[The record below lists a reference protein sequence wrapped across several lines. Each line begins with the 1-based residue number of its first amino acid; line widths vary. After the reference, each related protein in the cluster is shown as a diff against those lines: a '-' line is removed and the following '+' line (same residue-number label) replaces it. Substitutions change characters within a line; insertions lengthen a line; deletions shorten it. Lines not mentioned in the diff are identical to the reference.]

1 MKNLVFFLVV
11 ALNGTLSAQNID
23 KDSLDISDTSS
34 LYTEFLDGVMLEL
47 SKWNLTFKE
56 GDNDSLTFALLPTL
70 FTNPATK
77 YEFEKINPR
86 ITTEVFVTI
95 SNSTGDLTQISF
107 PDWIQQNIRVLDT
120 TKWKINIRSYNFTN
134 NVGEVLSFII
144 TLENNETGQYRQ
156 INFVY
161 TDQSSDGSTTN
172 LFSITD
178 DWIID

>member
-23 KDSLDISDTSS
+23 KDSLNISDTSS

>member
-1 MKNLVFFLVV
+1 MKKLAFILVV
-11 ALNGTLSAQNID
+11 ALSGTLNAQNID
-23 KDSLDISDTSS
+23 IDSANISDTSN
-34 LYTEFLDGVMLEL
+34 LDTEFVDGVMLEL

-56 GDNDSLTFALLPTL
+56 GDNDSLTFSLLPTL

-95 SNSTGDLTQISF
+95 SNSIGDLTQISF

-144 TLENNETGQYRQ
+144 TLENNQTGQYRQ

-161 TDQSSDGSTTN
+161 TDQSTNGSTTN
-172 LFSITD
+172 LFSIND
-178 DWIID
+178 GWIID